1 MFNAPLPSH
10 KNPFLPHFV
19 MQCTIERII
28 SLGVYCNGHPRIN
41 IKVECVHMK
50 KGVTMYKPS
59 RLLAS
64 FYIAGFQYHDGA
76 CVLDNLKVG
85 KKLKLVPEFD
95 NPHDSEAVAI
105 YWKKAH
111 LGYVPQEASGWLP
124 AMLYFGHSDAF
135 ECRVMQVNAQADP
148 WKQVRVGIYVVDS
161 AAYD

>member
-1 MFNAPLPSH
+1 
-10 KNPFLPHFV
+10 
-19 MQCTIERII
+19 MQCTIGRIVF
-28 SLGVYCNGHPRIN
+28 LGVYRNGHLEVN
-41 IKVECVHMK
+41 IKVECAHMK
-50 KGVTMYKPS
+50 KGAAMYKPS

-76 CVLDNLKVG
+76 RVLRKLKAG

-105 YWKKAH
+105 YCKKAH

-124 AMLYFGHSDAF
+124 AMLYFGHADAF

-148 WKQVRVGIYVVDS
+148 WKQVRVGIYVADS
-161 AAYD
+161 AVCDK